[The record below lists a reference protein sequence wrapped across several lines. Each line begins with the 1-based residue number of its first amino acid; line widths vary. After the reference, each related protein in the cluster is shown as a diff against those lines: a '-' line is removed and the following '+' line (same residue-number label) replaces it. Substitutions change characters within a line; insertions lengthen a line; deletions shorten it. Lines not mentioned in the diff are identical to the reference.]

1 MIGHLKKL
9 AIKIITILVLLTL
22 WTDKIFEIQFNF
34 QVVETFYDYSWGH

>member
-34 QVVETFYDYSWGH
+34 QVVETFYD